1 MSKIKKTKYILI
13 YDVNT
18 VPENSTM
25 SKVLSQFVRD
35 KVLLYDGSKGNSPV
49 VNTVYEEYIP
59 KNYNS
64 SDSSSKH

>member
-1 MSKIKKTKYILI
+1 MKKTKYILI

-18 VPENSTM
+18 VPEDSTM